1 MRELT
6 CFEHFFKENYS
17 KFYYFAL
24 RYIDDREVCRDIV
37 SDAFEYAWKSY
48 KNDEI
53 ENWRNYIYSFIRN
66 ECIDYVR
73 HLTVHQKYTEFYVNM
88 MNEEEQPEEVDE
100 RVALIRKLMDQL
112 TPKTRLILEECYI
125 NKKKYKEVAADL
137 EISESAVKKHIVQ
150 ALKNIRK
157 NIVKRDDSGVYDLDI
172 NTSTDK

>member
-6 CFEHFFKENYS
+6 DFEHFFKENYS

-37 SDAFEYAWKSY
+37 SDAFEYAWKFY
-48 KNDEI
+48 KNNEI
-53 ENWRNYIYSFIRN
+53 ENLKNYIYSFLRN
-66 ECIDYVR
+66 ECIDYIR
-73 HLTVHQKYTEFYVNM
+73 HQVVHQKYAEFYINM
-88 MNEEEQPEEVDE
+88 MSEEELPEEVDE

-150 ALKNIRK
+150 ALKNIRE
-157 NIVKRDDSGVYDLDI
+157 NIVKRDDSRVYNLDI

>member
-1 MRELT
+1 MRDLT
-6 CFEHFFKENYS
+6 GFEHFYKENYS

-37 SDAFEYAWKSY
+37 GDAFEYAWKSY

-53 ENWRNYIYSFIRN
+53 ENWKNYIYSFIRN
-66 ECIDYVR
+66 ECVDYIR
-73 HLTVHQKYTEFYVNM
+73 HQTVHEKYVELYINM
-88 MNEEEQPEEVDE
+88 MNEEELPEEVDE

-125 NKKKYKEVAADL
+125 NKKKYREVAADL

-150 ALKNIRK
+150 ALKTIRK
-157 NIVKRDDSGVYDLDI
+157 KIVKSDASEVCNLDI
-172 NTSTDK
+172 NTSTIK